1 MALQETAKQDRIELR
16 VNQRQKALIEEA
28 ASLSGMS
35 LSSYMLAKALKSARQ
50 EIQEAEIIRLS
61 DRDRDLFL
69 KGLDTAPK
77 PSAKLKKAAAR
88 FQGR

>member
-1 MALQETAKQDRIELR
+1 MALRETTKQDRIELR

-69 KGLDTAPK
+69 KALDTAPK
-77 PSAKLKKAAAR
+77 PSARLKKAVKR
-88 FQGR
+88 FHDR

>member
-1 MALQETAKQDRIELR
+1 MALRETTKQDRIELR

-69 KGLDTAPK
+69 KALDTAAK
-77 PSAKLKKAAAR
+77 PSARLKKAVKR
-88 FQGR
+88 FKDR

>member
-1 MALQETAKQDRIELR
+1 MALRETTKQDRIELR

-69 KGLDTAPK
+69 KALDTAPK
-77 PSAKLKKAAAR
+77 PSARLKKAVKR
-88 FQGR
+88 FRER